1 MPGELIPI
9 IVVPSA
15 LLFVMLVGPFRVPV
29 SRWLERRA
37 AGEGGDPALRDELLE
52 QGERLA
58 ETERRLMELEE
69 RLDFTERLL
78 TKGQPS
84 DRSPELPS

>member
-9 IVVPSA
+9 IVVPTV

-29 SRWLERRA
+29 TRWLERRA
-37 AGEGGDPALRDELLE
+37 GGEGDPALRDELLE
-52 QGERLA
+52 QGERLV

-78 TKGQPS
+78 TKGQS
-84 DRSPELPS
+84 ADRSPEPPS